1 MCHLATQKGEAEGA
15 AGLSQR
21 RMMSCPSCALSAQL
35 CSEWRFASGGDLL
48 SRKGEVLW
56 PKQCVCLSSLCFL
69 GSQKEQLFSI
79 QLS

>member
-35 CSEWRFASGGDLL
+35 CSGASPAVATCCPGRVKFCG
-48 SRKGEVLW
+48 
-56 PKQCVCLSSLCFL
+56 LSSVFA
-69 GSQKEQLFSI
+69 
-79 QLS
+79 